1 MDGNQPEPFYRRH
14 GLAFAIAT
22 GVLALVVLLGG
33 TAVGVFAVTSVVVQ
47 VAHSHLVRGGG
58 EVPRAPAPQSR
69 ERGVVRG
76 TIASISGET
85 WRIETVRGDAVTVK
99 ITSSTTFG
107 APGST
112 KSAAD
117 FSAGDEVAVAGSR
130 SGDAIIATRVV
141 AIPHGPQ
148 RPPSRPGSTATP
160 GDGG

>member
-1 MDGNQPEPFYRRH
+1 MDGNLPEHPEPFYRRH

-33 TAVGVFAVTSVVVQ
+33 TAVGVFALTSVVVQ
-47 VAHSHLVRGGG
+47 ATHSHLVRGG

-69 ERGVVRG
+69 ERGVLRG
-76 TIASISGET
+76 TVASISGNT
-85 WRIETVRGDAVTVK
+85 WRIETLRGGAVTVK

-107 APGST
+107 APGSS
-112 KSAAD
+112 KSAND

-130 SGDAIIATRVV
+130 SGDAITATRVV

-148 RPPSRPGSTATP
+148 RPPSRPGS